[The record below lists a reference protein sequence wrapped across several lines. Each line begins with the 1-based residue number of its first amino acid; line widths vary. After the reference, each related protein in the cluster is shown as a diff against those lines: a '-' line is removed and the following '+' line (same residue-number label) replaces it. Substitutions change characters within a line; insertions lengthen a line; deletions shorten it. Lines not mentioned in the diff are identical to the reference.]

1 MAVRPD
7 ANAAS
12 VAPGCEDVPRNAY
25 QHMVHD
31 YYVDRLR
38 AISAQRDEE
47 LRSIRT
53 RRDALRYQRKV
64 RRAVDRAFSPHPP
77 RTSLNP
83 VTTGVVG
90 LEHMDIEKV
99 LFESRP
105 GCLVTANLYLP
116 KDLSGKAPG
125 VLAPCGHTN
134 NGKAGPLYQQFCQ
147 RLARAGFVVLIYDP
161 FSQGE
166 RDQYHGIQ
174 DKLVSQNTFAH
185 NMMGKQLELV
195 GEWFGMWRAW
205 DGIRALDYL
214 LTRPEVDRRRIGATG
229 NSGGGT
235 LSEWLWAIDERI
247 KMVAPGCFVTTYL
260 ANLESE
266 EPQDSEQYPPGIL
279 GAGLEMV
286 DPMVA
291 RAPEPALIMGQ
302 AYDYFDRRGLAK
314 AYGDLKLFYKV
325 LGKPENVRLQI
336 GPHGHGFFRENQ
348 EAMVRFFAR
357 HAGLPRPSPVEDPA
371 PLPDQMLWATPNGN
385 TIVAGA
391 KPIYMF
397 IEERAGE
404 LGAQRE
410 IHGQPWLRGQVRR
423 VLGVEFRR
431 DLPRYRVLRPDNLGD
446 RRFGRYAIET
456 EAGIRVI
463 LRKLVVQPETSNAL
477 EAEQELALY
486 IPNLSAEEEVEE
498 YAPTSGSVVC
508 PSYAL
513 DPRGMGESLPEGG
526 VDGYYHPYGFDY
538 MFHGFGLMLGQSYLG
553 RRVHDVLSTMD
564 LLGHLGARRINLCGR
579 GQGAIIALF
588 SALLHPLVNQVTLK
602 NGPRSFGEWAQV
614 PIVSWPA
621 ANFPWGVL
629 KAFDIP
635 ELIRALGHRVSV
647 VEPWG
652 PDMKPMPAGG
662 TAT

>member
-1 MAVRPD
+1 L
-7 ANAAS
+7 
-12 VAPGCEDVPRNAY
+12 PRNAY

-31 YYVDRLR
+31 YYVERVR
-38 AISAQRDEE
+38 AIGARRSEE
-47 LRSIRT
+47 LGSIRT
-53 RRDALRYQRKV
+53 RRDVVSYQRKV
-64 RRAVDRAFSPHPP
+64 RRAANRAFRPRPP
-77 RTSLNP
+77 RTPLNP
-83 VTTGVVG
+83 STTGRIE
-90 LEHMDIEKV
+90 LEHLDIEKV

-105 GCLVTANLYLP
+105 GCLVTGNLYLP
-116 KDLSGKAPG
+116 KDLSGRAPG
-125 VLAPCGHTN
+125 VLAPCGHTD
-134 NGKAGPLYQQFCQ
+134 NGKAAPLYQQFCQ

-166 RDQYHGIQ
+166 RDQYYGVQ
-174 DKLVSQNTFAH
+174 DPLVSQNTFAH
-185 NMMGKQLELV
+185 NMMGKQLELL

-205 DGIRALDYL
+205 DGVRALDYL
-214 LTRPEVDRRRIGATG
+214 LTRPEVDRRRIGVTG

-247 KMVAPGCFVTTYL
+247 KIAAPGCFVTTYL
-260 ANLESE
+260 ANLENE

-286 DPMVA
+286 DPMMV
-291 RAPEPALIMGQ
+291 RAPEPVLLMGQ
-302 AYDYFDRRGLAK
+302 AYDYFDRRGLIR
-314 AYGDLKLFYKV
+314 AYRDLRHIYEI
-325 LGKPENVRLQI
+325 LGKPENVQLQI

-348 EAMVRFFAR
+348 EAMVRFFAK
-357 HAGLPRPSPVEDPA
+357 HAGLPSPPPVEDPEA
-371 PLPDQMLWATPNGN
+371 LPDRTLWATPTGS
-385 TIVAGA
+385 TIAAGA
-391 KPIYMF
+391 KPIYKY
-397 IEERAGE
+397 IGE
-404 LGAQRE
+404 KASELAARRKV
-410 IHGQPWLRGQVRR
+410 HGLRWLRARVRS
-423 VLGVEFRR
+423 VLGIEPRR
-431 DLPRYRVLRPDNLGD
+431 SLPHYRILRPDNLGG

-456 EAGIRVI
+456 EPGIRVI
-463 LRKLVVQPETSNAL
+463 LRKFVLQPERSNAL

-486 IPNLSAEEEVEE
+486 LPNLSAEQEVEE
-498 YAPTSGSVVC
+498 YASASAPQ

-513 DPRGMGESLPEGG
+513 DPRGMGESMPEGG
-526 VDGYYHPYGFDY
+526 VDGYFHPYGLDY

-579 GQGAIIALF
+579 GQGSIIALF
-588 SALLHPLVNQVTLK
+588 SALLHPLVNRVTLK

-629 KAFDIP
+629 RDFDIP
-635 ELIRALGHRVSV
+635 DLIRALGGRVSV

-652 PDMKPMPAGG
+652 PDMKPMAAGA